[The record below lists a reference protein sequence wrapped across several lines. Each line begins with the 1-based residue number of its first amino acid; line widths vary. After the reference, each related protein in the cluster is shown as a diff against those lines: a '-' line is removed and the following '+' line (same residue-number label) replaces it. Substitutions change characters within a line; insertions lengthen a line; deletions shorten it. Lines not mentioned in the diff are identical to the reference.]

1 MISLHYFPWPAAS
14 PASGNHTADQH
25 TTSAASEK
33 DFGCFPTCILPQ
45 HFIYGPDYNSFIDTC
60 IDDSSAGQRS
70 TGNFKCEDISTLTSC
85 SPALEVLPQT
95 KRPTKMKTVRNVA
108 RFAMT
113 ALNSSSHTLEVLTKT
128 ERPTSMKTIHIV
140 ARLETTS
147 LSTSETFLLEYY
159 IFFKASTRDV

>member
-1 MISLHYFPWPAAS
+1 MATSICLLSQPYGLHSNQNTS
-14 PASGNHTADQH
+14 PYLYACTIHAL
-25 TTSAASEK
+25 A
-33 DFGCFPTCILPQ
+33 ILLT
-45 HFIYGPDYNSFIDTC
+45 N
-60 IDDSSAGQRS
+60 
-70 TGNFKCEDISTLTSC
+70 GNFKCEDISTLTSC

-128 ERPTSMKTIHIV
+128 ERPTSMKTIRIV
-140 ARLETTS
+140 ARLEATS